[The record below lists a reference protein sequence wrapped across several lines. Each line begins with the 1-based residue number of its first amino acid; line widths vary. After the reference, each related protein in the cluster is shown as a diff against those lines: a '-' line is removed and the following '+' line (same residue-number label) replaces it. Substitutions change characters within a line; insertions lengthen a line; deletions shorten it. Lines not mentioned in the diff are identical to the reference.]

1 MINKETRKTI
11 RELLDSET
19 FELADAKG
27 AIRNMLAELDT
38 AEEEIERLHKGYEL
52 YRKALEF
59 YADQKNWTEGEYRW
73 IEYPEVTFTVAEQ
86 DGGHRAIQ
94 ALKGESK

>member
-1 MINKETRKTI
+1 MLAKETRQTI
-11 RELLDSET
+11 RELLDCET
-19 FELADAKG
+19 FEITDAKG
-27 AIRNMLAELDT
+27 AIRNLLTELDK
-38 AEEEIERLHKGYEL
+38 AEKEIERLHKEYEL

-86 DGGHRAIQ
+86 DGGYRAIQ